1 MFEKGLFGGLFD
13 FNNDGKLDSFE
24 QAAEFATV
32 MHFAEESQKQNDNS
46 NYSSGNFYSYT
57 DDTDETEQMLSDAG
71 LDMLDLELMD
81 DDERTQALEDAGLDP
96 DDFDFWYRYNIIP
109 LGKRRSSEGIF
120 LCIFYYLEA
129 YRLSVYPA

>member
-32 MHFAEESQKQNDNS
+32 MHFAEESQKQSDNS

-57 DDTDETEQMLSDAG
+57 DDTDETEHTDESPDNDSSDSSNEILSNQK
-71 LDMLDLELMD
+71 
-81 DDERTQALEDAGLDP
+81 ERESD
-96 DDFDFWYRYNIIP
+96 WYYFITIESAH
-109 LGKRRSSEGIF
+109 LYICSS
-120 LCIFYYLEA
+120 
-129 YRLSVYPA
+129 